1 MTTLRTRMDS
11 SASSSQPSTSGPSS
25 GASAAAPHTASP
37 RLSRSALW
45 HGVALAVL
53 LFGGAIYWFVK
64 PPNLNLLADPTFA
77 EALALVQT
85 HRAKQAPTILQGV
98 NELARLREERGVK
111 TRLGQW
117 MVEKEGE
124 NLYIV
129 KVMFREQGSRN
140 WVEREYTWHVDLKGR
155 KVNALSMPAIDLMPE
170 VDLAPLN
177 PAMPLP
183 VR

>member
-1 MTTLRTRMDS
+1 MDS
-11 SASSSQPSTSGPSS
+11 PASPTQPNKPNPSS
-25 GASAAAPHTASP
+25 GDSAVPLEAPSR
-37 RLSRSALW
+37 RLSRSTLW
-45 HGVALAVL
+45 HGLALGL
-53 LFGGAIYWFVK
+53 LVIGGALYWFVK
-64 PPNLNLLADPTFA
+64 PPSLNLLADPASA

-85 HRAKQAPTILQGV
+85 HRAKQAPTLLQGV
-98 NELARLREERGVK
+98 NEIARLRGERGVK

-117 MVEKEGE
+117 TVEKEGE

-140 WVEREYTWHVDLKGR
+140 WVEREYTWHVDLKG
-155 KVNALSMPAIDLMPE
+155 KKISALSMPAIDLMPE
-170 VDLAPLN
+170 EDLAPLN

>member
-1 MTTLRTRMDS
+1 MDS
-11 SASSSQPSTSGPSS
+11 PAPPIQPNQPNPSS
-25 GASAAAPHTASP
+25 GSSTAPAREPSSRP
-37 RLSRSALW
+37 SRSVLW
-45 HGVALAVL
+45 HGLALGL
-53 LFGGAIYWFVK
+53 LVIGGAIYWFVK
-64 PPNLNLLADPTFA
+64 PPNLNLLADPSSA

-98 NELARLREERGVK
+98 NEIARLSEERGLK

-117 MVEKEGE
+117 TVEKEGE

-140 WVEREYTWHVDLKGR
+140 WVEREYTWHVDLKG
-155 KVNALSMPAIDLMPE
+155 KKINALSMPAIDVMPE
-170 VDLAPLN
+170 EDLAPLN

>member
-1 MTTLRTRMDS
+1 MDS
-11 SASSSQPSTSGPSS
+11 PAPPIQPNQPNPSS
-25 GASAAAPHTASP
+25 GSSTAPAREPSSRP
-37 RLSRSALW
+37 SRSALW
-45 HGVALAVL
+45 HGLALGL
-53 LFGGAIYWFVK
+53 LVIGGAIYWFVK
-64 PPNLNLLADPTFA
+64 PPNLNLLADPSSA

-98 NELARLREERGVK
+98 NEIARLREERGLK

-117 MVEKEGE
+117 TVEKEGE

-140 WVEREYTWHVDLKGR
+140 WVEREYTWHVDLKG
-155 KVNALSMPAIDLMPE
+155 KKINALSMPAIDVMPE
-170 VDLAPLN
+170 EDLAPLN

>member
-1 MTTLRTRMDS
+1 
-11 SASSSQPSTSGPSS
+11 
-25 GASAAAPHTASP
+25 
-37 RLSRSALW
+37 LW
-45 HGVALAVL
+45 HALALSL
-53 LFGGAIYWFVK
+53 LLIGGALYWLVK
-64 PPNLNLLADPTFA
+64 PPSLNLLADPASA

-98 NELARLREERGVK
+98 NEIARLREERGVK

-117 MVEKEGE
+117 MVEKEGD

-140 WVEREYTWHVDLKGR
+140 WVEREYTWHVDLKG
-155 KVNALSMPAIDLMPE
+155 KKISALSMPAIDLMPE
-170 VDLAPLN
+170 EDLAPLN